1 MSMTIGM
8 DFGIVSYTCN
18 HSNQLSNIILHGYK
32 FFETLPW
39 RHAIQ
44 PLLMDG
50 HSLCDSLTNRAQ
62 QKGWCTESLLSAS
75 FYLWFRRALAHGIH
89 AVRTSKQKVHEEQ
102 IRLPEPPEL
111 SSPPVLQISSH
122 EIFNKFCYLLSS
134 YRRSE
139 EYWKVLR
146 NGQSTKSNSLCP
158 WGPRRAETSLLTHTP
173 THLAHLP
180 HFQSAC
186 KIDIQYWQTSKK
198 IEKLGKWTTGQTL
211 HWDRFKE
218 RKEFI
223 VFHEKNRECS
233 MADSLWIW
241 TTYSLKLQSVQIT
254 FIQLSL
260 YGAICTWRRGA
271 LSRAGIKESKQAG
284 I

>member
-18 HSNQLSNIILHGYK
+18 HSYQLSNIILHGYK

-39 RHAIQ
+39 RHAVQ

-50 HSLCDSLTNRAQ
+50 HGLCDSLTNRAQ
-62 QKGWCTESLLSAS
+62 QKGWCTESLLTAS
-75 FYLWFRRALAHGIH
+75 FYLWLRRALAHGIH

-158 WGPRRAETSLLTHTP
+158 WGP
-173 THLAHLP
+173 
-180 HFQSAC
+180 
-186 KIDIQYWQTSKK
+186 
-198 IEKLGKWTTGQTL
+198 
-211 HWDRFKE
+211 
-218 RKEFI
+218 
-223 VFHEKNRECS
+223 
-233 MADSLWIW
+233 
-241 TTYSLKLQSVQIT
+241 
-254 FIQLSL
+254 
-260 YGAICTWRRGA
+260 
-271 LSRAGIKESKQAG
+271 KESRDIPPNPYSYSSCPPPTLPVCLQNRYPILANFKKK
-284 I
+284 